1 MITHLFGRVHFKTN
15 YNYRLSNH
23 CFINELILVTYA
35 LISNALEKSLIFSG
49 GLVKVS
55 QGKAAGNGQVWLSGV
70 KCTGHENNILDCKNE
85 GLGEPSQDCTSEKAV
100 WVQCDG
106 DTYENA
112 YGRGIYSSLSFI

>member
-1 MITHLFGRVHFKTN
+1 MNIDVPSTGLGLRAHYLGKI
-15 YNYRLSNH
+15 NH
-23 CFINELILVTYA
+23 
-35 LISNALEKSLIFSG
+35 KKRLIFRG

-70 KCTGHENNILDCKNE
+70 KCTEHENNILDCKNE
-85 GLGEPSQDCTSEKAV
+85 GIGEPSQDCTSEKAV